1 MKLLLKLILFF
12 LLYISLAKN
21 VNAESNFGSAI
32 RTDYYLQD
40 DGTIKVDQRVAIKN
54 LTSESFVTDYGMV
67 VYTDDLESVVAR
79 DSLGDIL
86 KDYQKINDKT
96 QISLKFNEEAVGK
109 GTELKFRISYT
120 TKSLYKNQGR
130 IKEIYIPPSPD
141 SDFITTYTV
150 VLHIPDTYNRERNY
164 KPHPR
169 QVDDKS
175 VLWTKEELKD
185 TGAKVFIG
193 TSSIYS
199 VKLRYDLENSSFSS
213 STKTIT
219 IPPDTSYQKVVI
231 NSISPTPENVV
242 LDIDG
247 NWIGEYTLKPKQ
259 SLDVILDLAIEV
271 FIQPRSEFS
280 YGEVDPKIYTATQEY
295 WEVDDPELNKLGKNL
310 KTPRAIYEYVTDTLS
325 YNYSKI
331 EEGNGRVG
339 AKVALIDT
347 KNAICTE
354 FTDLF
359 ITLSRA
365 AGVPAREVNGYAYS
379 SDPDTQPLSLVLDLL
394 HAWPEYYDTKLKIWK
409 PVDPTWGNT
418 TGGADY
424 FSLLDFSH
432 IAFVKRGLSSTQP
445 LSAGV
450 VRNTKEGEY
459 ISVKLLD
466 KMPEINLVPTSIKLD
481 LPASVPS
488 GKPVAGYLVID
499 NPNNFALLNVLPSLE
514 SHPIKIS
521 KNINKID
528 ILPPLSKTRV
538 PFQLSASYSLEKV
551 NNTVSASYMDKH
563 IEQNILISD
572 WKEFIK
578 PYLIGIGLG
587 SGVFLVFIYIFRLS
601 VWKKE

>member
-12 LLYISLAKN
+12 LLLVLMEKDVYAVSK
-21 VNAESNFGSAI
+21 FGSSI

-40 DGTIKVDQRVAIKN
+40 DGTIKVDQRVVIKN
-54 LTSESFVTDYGMV
+54 LTAESFVTDYGMV

-86 KDYQKINDKT
+86 KDYQKVNDQT

-109 GTELKFRISYT
+109 GAELKFRVSYT
-120 TKSLYKNQGR
+120 TKSLYKDQGR

-141 SDFITTYTV
+141 SDFISTYTV
-150 VLHIPDTYNRERNY
+150 VLHIPDTYNGERNY
-164 KPHPR
+164 KPLPK

-175 VLWTKEELKD
+175 VLWTEEELKD
-185 TGAKVFIG
+185 TGTKVFIG
-193 TSSIYS
+193 ASSIYG
-199 VKLRYDLENSSFSS
+199 VKLRYDLENSSFSGT
-213 STKTIT
+213 TKTIT
-219 IPPDTSYQKVVI
+219 IPSDTAYQKVVVNNI
-231 NSISPTPENVV
+231 FPIPENVV
-242 LDIDG
+242 LDGDG

-259 SLDVILDLAIEV
+259 NLEVILDLSIEV
-271 FIQPRSEFS
+271 FIQPRSEFL
-280 YGEVDPKIYTATQEY
+280 YGEVDPKTYTASQEY

-310 KTPRAIYEYVTDTLS
+310 KTPDAIYEFVRDTLS
-325 YNYSKI
+325 YNYTRI
-331 EEGNGRVG
+331 EDSSGRVG
-339 AKVALIDT
+339 AKIASIDT

-365 AGVPAREVNGYAYS
+365 AGIPAREVNGYAYS

-424 FSLLDFSH
+424 FSLMDFNH

-466 KMPEINLVPTSIKLD
+466 KMPETKLIPASIKLD
-481 LPASVPS
+481 LPAKATL
-488 GKPVAGYLVID
+488 GKPIVGYLVID
-499 NPNNFALLNVLPSLE
+499 NPNMFALLNVLPSLE
-514 SHPIKIS
+514 SHPITIS
-521 KNINKID
+521 KNINTID

-538 PFQLSASYSLEKV
+538 SFQLSASHSLKKV
-551 NNTVSASYMDKH
+551 INTVSASYMDKQ

-572 WKEFIK
+572 WREQIK
-578 PYLIGIGLG
+578 PYLIGIGAG
-587 SGVFLVFIYIFRLS
+587 AVAFLVFIYSVRL
-601 VWKKE
+601 VIWKKK